1 MKKVNTMSVKHSK
14 KSVAQESTELEAQ
27 IDEIARDNPDL
38 SRELIEGILEGK
50 KDIAEGRVS
59 PYKFG

>member
-1 MKKVNTMSVKHSK
+1 MSVKLAEK
-14 KSVAQESTELEAQ
+14 PIEQEAAELEAQ

-50 KDIAEGRVS
+50 KDLAEGRVT

>member
-1 MKKVNTMSVKHSK
+1 MSVKLAEK
-14 KSVAQESTELEAQ
+14 PVEQEATELEAQ

-50 KDIAEGRVS
+50 KDLAEGRVT

>member
-1 MKKVNTMSVKHSK
+1 MSEKHSK
-14 KSVAQESTELEAQ
+14 KSVEQEDVDLEAQ

-50 KDIAEGRVS
+50 KDLAEGRVS

>member
-1 MKKVNTMSVKHSK
+1 MTKKHSK
-14 KSVAQESTELEAQ
+14 KSVEQEAAELEAQ

-50 KDIAEGRVS
+50 KDLAEGRVT
-59 PYKFG
+59 PYKFD